1 MVRPV
6 GDREMFKILVVDDE
20 VDVAPMFQQRM
31 RREIRSGVYDLRF
44 ACNGLE
50 AVRCLEEEDI
60 DLVITDIN
68 MPEMDGLELLRRMG
82 QMELDTKAVVL
93 SAYGDMPN
101 IRGAMNLGAF
111 DFVLKPLDFD
121 EIKVTIERTLD
132 NLIQWRN
139 AAASKEQLVIL
150 NRDLDIASQIQRSV
164 LPGLFPAMDGYSMY
178 ATVDPARTVA
188 GDFYDV
194 VALDGGKVGFVIAD
208 VSGKGIPAAMLMM
221 SSRTVMRNAVLV
233 DDDPGRVLAS
243 VNAAICDENE
253 MSMFVTAFFG
263 VIDPGKGVFL
273 YANAGHPSPVVV
285 GVDGECRR
293 LPDSDDAVLGML
305 DLDDERFS
313 VEEVALEPG
322 ECLVAVTDGVT
333 EALNRE
339 DEMFGMDRLVA
350 TMEAVPGLSAE
361 AVVKG
366 LASRVKGF
374 SDGRVQFDDI
384 TCLVVRRDQ

>member
-1 MVRPV
+1 MARAV
-6 GDREMFKILVVDDE
+6 GDGETFKILVVDDE

-44 ACNGLE
+44 ACNGVE
-50 AVRCLEEEDI
+50 AVRCLEEGDI

-93 SAYGDMPN
+93 SAYGDMSN

-111 DFVLKPLDFD
+111 DFVLKPLDFA
-121 EIKVTIERTLD
+121 EIKVTIERTLN
-132 NLIQWRN
+132 NLIEWRN
-139 AAASKEQLVIL
+139 AVASKEQLVIL

-164 LPGLFPAMDGYSMY
+164 LPAVFPAMDGYSVY
-178 ATVDPARTVA
+178 AMVDPARTVA

-194 VALDGGKVGFVIAD
+194 VELDGGKVGFVIAD

-243 VNAAICDENE
+243 VNLVICEENE

-263 VIDPGKGVFL
+263 VIDPENGVVV

-285 GVDGECRR
+285 GADGSCRR

-305 DLDDERFS
+305 DDEQFS
-313 VEEVALEPG
+313 VGEVSLMPG

-361 AVVKG
+361 AAAKG

-384 TCLVVRRDQ
+384 TCLVVRRDV